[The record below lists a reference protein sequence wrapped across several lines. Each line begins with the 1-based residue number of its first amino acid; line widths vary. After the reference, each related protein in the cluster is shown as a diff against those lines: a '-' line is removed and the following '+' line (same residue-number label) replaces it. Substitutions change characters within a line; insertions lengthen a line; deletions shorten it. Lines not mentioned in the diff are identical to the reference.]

1 MDISV
6 SKADVI
12 WSYLAQ
18 FFNIGAGFITLPL
31 ILNML
36 STEEIAMNYLMLT
49 VGSMVA
55 LIDFGFAPQFGRN
68 ITYVFSGAQTL
79 EKNGLNG
86 YVEST
91 VNYHLLKNLIV
102 VAKKVY
108 IYMSIIVLCLM
119 MTFGTW
125 YIYSVTEGFTLVPH
139 SFFIWALY
147 SVSTF
152 FNIYFFYYSSLL
164 TGRGQIQESKKALL
178 AQKVTYIVLTYC
190 FLLFGLGLI
199 GVCLANLIAPFV
211 NRWLCY
217 RYFYDSELSKQ
228 LQRENTTS
236 KEQKELFWTISY
248 NAKKLGINFVGA
260 YAILKFSLFI
270 AGLYL
275 SSSEI
280 ASYGLLTQLVG
291 VISAVSMTFFNTFNP
306 EIASYRVNGDRDGML
321 RKYAMSMNIYY
332 ILFILGS
339 IILVLFGPFLLNL
352 IGSKADLPNI
362 YQVLLFLFI
371 TLLEGNHGQA
381 ATFIATGNTIP
392 FVKAA
397 LIAGFFIC
405 FLDVLVLQYT
415 DWRLWGIVGV
425 QGLVQILYN
434 NWYWPR
440 WTYKELNVSFPTF
453 IVIGFQETI
462 GLINRSRLR

>member
-190 FLLFGLGLI
+190 FLFL
-199 GVCLANLIAPFV
+199 N
-211 NRWLCY
+211 
-217 RYFYDSELSKQ
+217 
-228 LQRENTTS
+228 
-236 KEQKELFWTISY
+236 
-248 NAKKLGINFVGA
+248 
-260 YAILKFSLFI
+260 
-270 AGLYL
+270 
-275 SSSEI
+275 
-280 ASYGLLTQLVG
+280 
-291 VISAVSMTFFNTFNP
+291 SA
-306 EIASYRVNGDRDGML
+306 
-321 RKYAMSMNIYY
+321 
-332 ILFILGS
+332 
-339 IILVLFGPFLLNL
+339 
-352 IGSKADLPNI
+352 
-362 YQVLLFLFI
+362 
-371 TLLEGNHGQA
+371 TL
-381 ATFIATGNTIP
+381 
-392 FVKAA
+392 
-397 LIAGFFIC
+397 
-405 FLDVLVLQYT
+405 
-415 DWRLWGIVGV
+415 
-425 QGLVQILYN
+425 
-434 NWYWPR
+434 
-440 WTYKELNVSFPTF
+440 
-453 IVIGFQETI
+453 
-462 GLINRSRLR
+462 